1 MERSEAIV
9 QGGPY
14 ARPGQRIGLLGG
26 SFDPPHEGHVHIT
39 RWALRRLRLDAVW
52 WIVSPGNPLKA
63 RGPASLDRRMATAR
77 AMFPAPGVPAG
88 RVAVTDIEERIGAR
102 YTADT
107 LAALDRRY
115 PGARF
120 VWLMGA
126 DNLCQFHRWRDWRW
140 IMENF
145 PIGVLGRPG
154 AVVRAG
160 LSPAALAYRRFRLP
174 REAAPGLASAN
185 APAWTMLTTGRH
197 SAASSTEIRRSG
209 GWP

>member
-1 MERSEAIV
+1 
-9 QGGPY
+9 
-14 ARPGQRIGLLGG
+14 
-26 SFDPPHEGHVHIT
+26 
-39 RWALRRLRLDAVW
+39 
-52 WIVSPGNPLKA
+52 
-63 RGPASLDRRMATAR
+63 MAAAR

-88 RVAVTDIEERIGAR
+88 RVVVTDVEARIGAR

-107 LAALDRRY
+107 LAALDRVY

-126 DNLCQFHRWRDWRW
+126 DNLTQFHRWRDWRW

-174 REAAPGLASAN
+174 REAAPGLAMRST
-185 APAWTMLTTGRH
+185 PAWTMLTTGRH
-197 SAASSTEIRRSG
+197 SAASSTAIRKSG
-209 GWP
+209 GWS